1 MFADESKSEKRAV
14 GEKVQLQGD
23 SSSGILGF
31 VKSQGSRSFSVSSP
45 FRSSTKQAQPV
56 EFVLVSNEH
65 PRLLP

>member
-1 MFADESKSEKRAV
+1 MFADESKSEKRAM
-14 GEKVQLQGD
+14 GEKVQLGE